1 MIWKEMKSKE
11 ITKGE
16 LSSRL
21 NISRFTLDQILKLN
35 TIETNLLMQISLA
48 LGTNL
53 FEYYY
58 HDIELKKLRTDARE
72 SIEDEVALLKTI
84 LEEKNRL
91 LDLKDEMIKSQAKMI
106 ISYENLQK
114 R

>member
-1 MIWKEMKSKE
+1 MKSRE

-35 TIETNLLMQISLA
+35 TIDTALLVQISIA

-58 HDIELKKLRTDARE
+58 HNAELKRLSSHTLE
-72 SIEDEVALLKTI
+72 SFENEVEHLKAI
-84 LEEKNRL
+84 LEEKTRM

-106 ISYENLQK
+106 ISLEKLLN